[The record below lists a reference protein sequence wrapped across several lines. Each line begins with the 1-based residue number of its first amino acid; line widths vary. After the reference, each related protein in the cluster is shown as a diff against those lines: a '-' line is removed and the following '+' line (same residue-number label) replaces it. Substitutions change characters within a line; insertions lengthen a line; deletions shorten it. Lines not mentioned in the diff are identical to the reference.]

1 MHSQGMRSFDSRNTE
16 PEPHK
21 APQNNPK
28 MRKLSMED
36 IETDNENVFGI
47 FTLDD
52 YTVMRGFVPG
62 KGKNT
67 RLHYTKI

>member
-1 MHSQGMRSFDSRNTE
+1 MHSIDSRVTE
-16 PEPHK
+16 PEASKVP
-21 APQNNPK
+21 PPNQNC
-28 MRKLSMED
+28 RKISIGD
-36 IETDNENVFGI
+36 IETDQENIFGI

-62 KGKNT
+62 RGKNT